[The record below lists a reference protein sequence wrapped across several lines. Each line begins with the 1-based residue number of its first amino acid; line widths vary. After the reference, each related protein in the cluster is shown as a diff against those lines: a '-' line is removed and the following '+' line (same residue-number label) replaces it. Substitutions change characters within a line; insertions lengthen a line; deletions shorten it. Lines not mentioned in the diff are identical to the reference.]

1 MSARIAST
9 AVPLPLAPVQLTL
22 QLCAPHRPGAPR
34 ISRPRQPYWTHID
47 LADLG
52 GGELQARNH
61 TARVSL
67 NAQPA
72 GNGLWT
78 GYYDALFS
86 QSGVSGPTR
95 PLPSR
100 QNALSMAAHAVL
112 RHCRSL
118 IISSAASPRADVRA
132 AKEIIRSLGADRSP
146 LRESNSRLDGHH
158 LPARVL
164 PRNHRHHGVAHLEA
178 HNFV

>member
-1 MSARIAST
+1 MATRSAST
-9 AVPLPLAPVQLTL
+9 AVSLVPLVPVQLTL

-34 ISRPRQPYWTHID
+34 LSRPRQPYWTYID

-61 TARVSL
+61 TARVAL
-67 NAQPA
+67 AAQPTT
-72 GNGLWT
+72 NGSWT

-100 QNALSMAAHAVL
+100 QDALSTAAHAVL
-112 RHCRSL
+112 RHCRCL
-118 IISSAASPRADVRA
+118 ITSAAASPRADVRA
-132 AKEIIRSLGADRSP
+132 AKEIIRWLE
-146 LRESNSRLDGHH
+146 LLD
-158 LPARVL
+158 LL
-164 PRNHRHHGVAHLEA
+164 
-178 HNFV
+178 